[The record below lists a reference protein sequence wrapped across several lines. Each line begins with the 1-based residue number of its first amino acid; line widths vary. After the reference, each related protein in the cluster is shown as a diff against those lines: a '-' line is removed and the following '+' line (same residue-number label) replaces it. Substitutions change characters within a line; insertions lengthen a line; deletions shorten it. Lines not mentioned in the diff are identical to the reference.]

1 MNDFINKLIISS
13 GASLVVTENLQLQPL
28 YTALITFAV
37 TLITILTYEG
47 GAWLKA
53 YLKAKKAKAEKEEQE
68 LKEHKQ
74 KCEEADEICQI
85 ADAEKDKEE

>member
-53 YLKAKKAKAEKEEQE
+53 YLKAKKAKAEKEEKSKAE
-68 LKEHKQ
+68 KAAKQ
-74 KCEEADEICQI
+74 KKKNDEV
-85 ADAEKDKEE
+85 